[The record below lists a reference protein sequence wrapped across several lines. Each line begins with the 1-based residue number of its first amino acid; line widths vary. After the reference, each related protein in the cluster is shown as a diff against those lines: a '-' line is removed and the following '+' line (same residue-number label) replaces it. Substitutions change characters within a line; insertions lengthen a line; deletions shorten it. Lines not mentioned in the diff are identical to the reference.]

1 MYSLPLTIRST
12 QIIILGHTLS
22 YVSLSFPLRSMMLNY
37 FFRFLTLSVL
47 ELPNPPLTT
56 FHDPVCFQVSFIF
69 LSWVSTFDSL
79 HGHTLSRLDS
89 PHSALNFFG
98 LSRHSHCIFITFY
111 LATLSPPLPPLLY
124 YEHDRCSMLLFR
136 CSVNEAL
143 PIRWIAILPP
153 SKSQ

>member
-1 MYSLPLTIRST
+1 MYSLPPMIRST

-79 HGHTLSRLDS
+79 HGHTLSGLDS
-89 PHSALNFFG
+89 PHSALNFFV
-98 LSRHSHCIFITFY
+98 
-111 LATLSPPLPPLLY
+111 TLTVYSF
-124 YEHDRCSMLLFR
+124 LLFTL
-136 CSVNEAL
+136 L
-143 PIRWIAILPP
+143 PCLRLCLHSCTMNTIDAQCCYFDAP
-153 SKSQ
+153 SMRPFLYDG